1 MTRSSASDP
10 AAVASRAIAF
20 EQVTVQ
26 FAGSDRPAVANITA
40 TIHPGELVVLL
51 GTSGSGKTTLLKTVN
66 RLCEVSAG
74 SVRIGDRDVRQWHP
88 VALRRHI
95 GYAIQQV
102 GLFPHLT
109 VARNVAIVPQ
119 LLGWEPARIRDRVDA
134 LLDQVA
140 LPPGEFRDRYPAQL
154 SGGQQQRVGI
164 ARALAGDPDI
174 LLMDEPFGALDA
186 LTRSALQTT
195 LRELQQRLHKTVL
208 FVSHDV
214 DEALKLG
221 DRIGILHG
229 GTLEQLAPPAEVLL
243 RPATPFVRDL
253 VGSDDVIRCLGALT
267 AATAAVPWSPAQ
279 PGDWS
284 REQLAALPAIAPD
297 TNLRDALAHLLN
309 TAAPALIVGTN
320 AQPVGYLTWEHLQT
334 VVQQPANSSRSGLVR
349 HKTTE

>member
-1 MTRSSASDP
+1 MSLSTASNP
-10 AAVASRAIAF
+10 TTAASREITF

-26 FAGSDRPAVANITA
+26 FAGSDRPAVTNISA
-40 TIHPGELVVLL
+40 TIKPGELVVLL

-119 LLGWEPARIRDRVDA
+119 LLGWAPARIRDRVDE

-140 LPPGEFRDRYPAQL
+140 LPPPDFRDRYPAQL

-186 LTRSALQTT
+186 LTRSALQET

-221 DRIGILHG
+221 DRIGILHN
-229 GTLEQLAPPAEVLL
+229 GTLEQLAPPAAVLL
-243 RPATPFVRDL
+243 SPATPFVRDL
-253 VGSDDVIRCLGALT
+253 VGSDDVIRCLGAIT
-267 AATAAVPWSPAQ
+267 AATAAVPWSPSN
-279 PGDWS
+279 PGAWS
-284 REQLAALPAIAPD
+284 AEQLATLPAIAPD
-297 TNLRDALAHLLN
+297 TNLRDALTQLLS
-309 TAAPALIVGTN
+309 TAAPAIVVHAN

-334 VVQQPANSSRSGLVR
+334 VVKRPA
-349 HKTTE
+349 HA